1 LFSLFV
7 QILYFMWDLNRW
19 IDKNSSNE
27 WMMWRF
33 VFLRHSAF
41 SQKWSIFK
49 EKTVTSIFLF
59 VCFLSIYLGK
69 DYIGLCNIIA
79 IYLWKSKAI
88 SKPSSVFKIQS
99 ILNCNFNKVGQK
111 INCFF
116 FVPVLIGLAFLF
128 VCLFACLF
136 NQFIRLFPPEREIFI
151 CFGAKTI
158 HLLPHFMFELDIML
172 FKLKLL
178 SWKSS
183 FYLIHPMFPRIL
195 LTFQFRVHFI
205 RKFYSV
211 QSLFQI
217 FFPLGKWCWN
227 SRQCEKNLYQLVIV
241 DIIHSPT
248 K

>member
-7 QILYFMWDLNRW
+7 QILHFMWDLNRW

-33 VFLRHSAF
+33 VFFRHSAF

-116 FVPVLIGLAFLF
+116 LFQFWSVWLFCLSVCLSVCSINLFGYSHQSVKFLF
-128 VCLFACLF
+128 ALVPRRSICCLISCL
-136 NQFIRLFPPEREIFI
+136 N
-151 CFGAKTI
+151 
-158 HLLPHFMFELDIML
+158 
-172 FKLKLL
+172 
-178 SWKSS
+178 
-183 FYLIHPMFPRIL
+183 
-195 LTFQFRVHFI
+195 
-205 RKFYSV
+205 
-211 QSLFQI
+211 
-217 FFPLGKWCWN
+217 
-227 SRQCEKNLYQLVIV
+227 
-241 DIIHSPT
+241 
-248 K
+248 